1 MRALAGLTATCLLCL
16 TVMMAP
22 ALGQKAYSPGA
33 TDTEIKLG
41 QTMPYSG
48 PASGY
53 GIVGRVQTAYFKM
66 VNEQGGVN
74 HRKVELISLDDGY
87 SPPKTVER
95 VRQLVEGDSVLA
107 IFSLLGTPPNM
118 AVAKYLNAKKIPQLL
133 SSSGTPLLDD
143 PKTLPWTTLLS
154 MPSRT
159 EATILAQ
166 YLLKTKPNAKVGI
179 FYQNDEYGK
188 GYVRYFKEAL
198 GEKAASMIVGE
209 ASYEFTDPTV
219 DSQILS
225 LKGSGA
231 DTILNAS
238 TPKFSG
244 QAVRKIGELGWKP
257 LHLMIYSASSI
268 ESALKP
274 AGLENAVGIITTQYF
289 KMPDD
294 PSWADDKAMAEYFAF
309 MKKWM
314 PREPANDPTALIGYL
329 MVGVMHGILEKCGDD
344 LTRENL
350 LKQATDFRE
359 VSLPLLVPGVTY
371 STTPD
376 DHTPFRQARMYRFDG
391 KRWVGFGDVVTVKT
405 DK

>member
-1 MRALAGLTATCLLCL
+1 MRALAGLTAACLLCL
-16 TVMMAP
+16 TVTMAP

-95 VRQLVEGDSVLA
+95 VRQLVEGDNVLA

-209 ASYEFTDPTV
+209 ASYEFTDP
-219 DSQILS
+219 
-225 LKGSGA
+225 
-231 DTILNAS
+231 
-238 TPKFSG
+238 SG

-329 MVGVMHGILEKCGDD
+329 MVGVMHDILEKCGDD

-350 LKQATDFRE
+350 LKQATNFRE
-359 VSLPLLVPGVTY
+359 VALPLLVPGVTY